1 MSLGNPDAQPGAG
14 ARSGLPA
21 EAGIPVALDSGGG
34 GQLRDPAA
42 KPGSGAGI
50 GGADLAARGQAAAL
64 GPAAENVFVPGREGS
79 GAADQSALTDQPFSV
94 RGAPR
99 PYRDVLSQYA
109 QSGRD
114 YVDRPDVS
122 PAVRDLVKQ
131 YFQKLEEGS

>member
-1 MSLGNPDAQPGAG
+1 M
-14 ARSGLPA
+14 
-21 EAGIPVALDSGGG
+21 
-34 GQLRDPAA
+34 
-42 KPGSGAGI
+42 
-50 GGADLAARGQAAAL
+50 
-64 GPAAENVFVPGREGS
+64 FVPGRAGNWP
-79 GAADQSALTDQPFSV
+79 ADQDLADQPFTV

-131 YFQKLEEGS
+131 YFQQLEEGQ